1 MTQTQ
6 LNALS
11 FPFADIPAPAQAI
24 EVAPGIFWIRMPLPF
39 ALNHINLWLMRDG
52 DGWTL
57 VDCGFGIDATLALW
71 EQIFATLLDGKKIHR
86 IIVTHYHPDHVGCAG
101 WLQQRWN
108 CEVWMTETEYL
119 SAHAAVQDGG
129 GDSMDRATELFRRH
143 GLTGERLQSNAVRKN
158 NYKKGVP
165 SLPYSFRRILEGDEI
180 YINGHSWKVIVGR
193 GHAPEHAILY
203 CAASNVMISGDQV
216 LPKITTNVGVWPS
229 QPNGD
234 PLKLFLDSMD
244 KFTGLP
250 GDVLILPS
258 HGPVF
263 RGLHER
269 LAQLKHHH
277 DERLTEVVEAC
288 AEPKTAA
295 ALLPVLFRREL
306 DAHQVVFAMGEAIAH
321 LNYLMYGGRLTRNEN
336 ADGVFHFGQP

>member
-1 MTQTQ
+1 MTQNQ
-6 LNALS
+6 PNALS
-11 FPFADIPAPAQAI
+11 FPFADVPAPAQAT
-24 EVAPGIFWIRMPLPF
+24 EVSPGILWIRMPLPF
-39 ALNHINLWLMRDG
+39 ALNHINLWLLRDG

-71 EQIFATLLDGKKIHR
+71 EQIFATLLNGKKIQR

-119 SAHAAVQDGG
+119 SAHAAVADGG
-129 GDSMDRATELFRRH
+129 GDSINRATELFRRH
-143 GLTGERLQSNAVRKN
+143 GLTGERLESNAVRKN

-165 SLPYSFRRILEGDEI
+165 SLPHSFRRILEGDEI
-180 YINGHSWKVIVGR
+180 SIDGKSWRVIVGR

-203 CAASNVMISGDQV
+203 CADNNVMISGDQV
-216 LPKITTNVGVWPS
+216 LPKISTNVGVWPS

-244 KFTGLP
+244 KFSDLP
-250 GDVLILPS
+250 ADVLILPS

-269 LAQLKHHH
+269 LGQLKQHH
-277 DERLTEVVEAC
+277 DDRLAEVVEAC

-295 ALLPVLFRREL
+295 ELLPVLFRREL

-321 LNYLMYGGRLTRNEN
+321 LNYLMYSNRLKRSLDHDEIYRFVRN
-336 ADGVFHFGQP
+336 

>member
-6 LNALS
+6 LDALS
-11 FPFADIPAPAQAI
+11 IPFADVPGPAQST
-24 EVAPGIFWIRMPLPF
+24 EVAPGVFWIRMPLPF
-39 ALNHINLWLMRDG
+39 ALNHINLWLLRDG

-57 VDCGFGIDATLALW
+57 VDCGFGIDATLSLW
-71 EQIFATLLDGKKIHR
+71 EQVFATLLQGKKIRR

-108 CEVWMTETEYL
+108 CEVWMTETEFL
-119 SAHAAVQDGG
+119 AAHSAVSDGA
-129 GDSMDRATELFRRH
+129 GDSIDRATELFRRH
-143 GLTGERLQSNAVRKN
+143 GLTGERLHANSIRKN

-165 SLPYSFRRILEGDEI
+165 SLPYAFRRILEGDEI
-180 YINGHSWKVIVGR
+180 NINDHSWQVIVGR
-193 GHAPEHAILY
+193 GHAPEHAMLY
-203 CAASNVMISGDQV
+203 CAASNVLISGDQV

-234 PLKLFLDSMD
+234 PLKLFLDSMS
-244 KFTGLP
+244 KFAQLP
-250 GDVLILPS
+250 HDVLILPS

-277 DERLTEVVEAC
+277 DERLAEVVEFC
-288 AEPKTAA
+288 AEAKTAA

-306 DAHQVVFAMGEAIAH
+306 DAHQVVFAMGESIAH
-321 LNYLMYGGRLTRNEN
+321 LNFLMYSGRLVRSEN
-336 ADGVFHFGQP
+336 SEGVFHFGQP